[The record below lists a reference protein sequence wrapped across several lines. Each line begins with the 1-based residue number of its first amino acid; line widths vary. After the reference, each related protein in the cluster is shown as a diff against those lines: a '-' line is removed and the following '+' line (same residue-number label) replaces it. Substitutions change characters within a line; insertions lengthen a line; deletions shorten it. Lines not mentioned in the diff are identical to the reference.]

1 MKLNLYKHFRE
12 MKNKTLNLSCLLLVF
27 MFFLSCKNQEFKR
40 HESGLKYK
48 FIVKNKKTK
57 LMQKG
62 DIAVLIFRTFTL
74 DNKMLEQSDVF
85 RVQLENP
92 SHSGGAIE
100 DALAMMSE
108 GDSAQFLINAKN
120 YYNITRQQIVPKE
133 INQNDDVRIDIKLVD
148 VLSLADYKQE
158 QKEEEKAA
166 QRQEDNLLNNYLQ
179 QENIKETATLSGLYI
194 VYEKKGTGKL
204 PISGKKLTVH
214 YSGYFVDGKLFDSSI
229 ERNEPFTFTFGIGQV
244 IAGWDEGLAKTPE
257 GSKIRLIIPSSLA
270 YGAKQRGIIPPYSPL
285 IFDIEVLTVEQ

>member
-12 MKNKTLNLSCLLLVF
+12 MKSKILNIKYLVLVF
-27 MFFLSCKNQEFKR
+27 VVFFSCKNQEFKT
-40 HESGLKYK
+40 HKSGLKYK
-48 FIVKNKKTK
+48 FVLQNKKTEPI
-57 LMQKG
+57 QKG
-62 DIAVLIFRTFTL
+62 SIVVLIFKTFTL

-100 DALAMMSE
+100 DALAMMRK

-120 YYNITRQQIVPKE
+120 YYNITRQQLVPKE
-133 INQNDDVRIDIKLVD
+133 IKQDDDVRIDVKIVD
-148 VLSLADYKQE
+148 VFSLATYQQE
-158 QKEEEKAA
+158 QRAAEKVAK
-166 QRQEDNLLNNYLQ
+166 RLEDNLLNNYLQ
-179 QENIKETATLSGLYI
+179 QENIKEAATLSGLYI

-204 PISGKKLTVH
+204 PVSGKKLTVH

-244 IAGWDEGLAKTPE
+244 IAGWDEGLAKVPE

-285 IFDIEVLTVEQ
+285 VFDIEVLNVE